1 MPESTT
7 VLMRELATLVLV
19 HFPWAEGR
27 YRKHA
32 LCKFIEL
39 LASCPPI
46 SFVGGKV
53 NATQLNSAA
62 NQNKES
68 PTRDARMAAT
78 TQSRKHQAFQVSIQ
92 L

>member
-27 YRKHA
+27 HA

-53 NATQLNSAA
+53 NATQLNSDA

-68 PTRDARMAAT
+68 PTQDARMAAT
-78 TQSRKHQAFQVSIQ
+78 TQSTKHQAFQVSIQ